1 MLIAAPPQSP
11 VAPSTATTK
20 ENAFRNVQTAANKGH
35 DGAQFQM
42 GVIFE
47 KGLMKQNKDLKEA
60 VRWYSMSA
68 AQDNSRALVRNFSF
82 FWTISQFERPL
93 TLISIFNI
101 VYFTLNIFQV
111 NLGRMYQLGHGVD
124 PDDAVAVRYF
134 QKGSLN
140 GDDKSTFNLAMCY
153 KRGTGVAVDVPKSI
167 ELLGK
172 AADQGSTAAKF
183 HLGLLLE
190 RGEIGV
196 VRKIIF
202 FFLFQI

>member
-1 MLIAAPPQSP
+1 MLVAAPPQSP

-20 ENAFRNVQTAANKGH
+20 ENAYRNVQTAANKGH

-42 GVIFE
+42 GVIYE
-47 KGLMKQNKDLKEA
+47 KGLMKQGKDLKEA

-68 AQDNSRALVRNFSF
+68 AQDNSRAL
-82 FWTISQFERPL
+82 
-93 TLISIFNI
+93 
-101 VYFTLNIFQV
+101 V

-202 FFLFQI
+202 FFFFLLVDVLTYGENYCVSLFFVLSFPLLSRLIVMHLLQ

>member
-1 MLIAAPPQSP
+1 MDDI
-11 VAPSTATTK
+11 
-20 ENAFRNVQTAANKGH
+20 
-35 DGAQFQM
+35 
-42 GVIFE
+42 
-47 KGLMKQNKDLKEA
+47 
-60 VRWYSMSA
+60 
-68 AQDNSRALVRNFSF
+68 
-82 FWTISQFERPL
+82 ISQFERPL